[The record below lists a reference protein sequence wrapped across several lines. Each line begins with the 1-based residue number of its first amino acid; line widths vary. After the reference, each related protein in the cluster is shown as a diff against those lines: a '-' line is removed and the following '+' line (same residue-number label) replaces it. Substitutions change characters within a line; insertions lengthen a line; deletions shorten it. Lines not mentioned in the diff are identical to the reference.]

1 MLEPRKSRARTRER
15 ALIAAAFGLVVA
27 AGSLG
32 LGTGEAHAA
41 VSKPTMCKPYDLTCK
56 YSDSVR

>member
-1 MLEPRKSRARTRER
+1 MKATTKR

-32 LGTGEAHAA
+32 LGTDEAHAA
-41 VSKPTMCKPYDLTCK
+41 VSKPIMCKPYDLTCK

>member
-1 MLEPRKSRARTRER
+1 MKATMKRV
-15 ALIAAAFGLVVA
+15 LITAAFGLVVA

-32 LGTGEAHAA
+32 MGIGEAHAA
-41 VSKPTMCKPYDLTCK
+41 VSKPVMCKPYDLTCK